1 MEIENEIN
9 NNIKIKNEQNNFLN
23 TFLGKTINNA
33 IDIGLRAILPDLIEN
48 QIIDIKN
55 ALIKNGLNAG
65 IKTGIESTINL
76 GKSAIGIFTGNF
88 ENINQVET
96 AIGTGGILDTISSVL
111 DKASN
116 KAYELGYINK
126 TINGVIKKGKN
137 VILDN
142 ISNNIKVEMK
152 NQSNEIKQLEKNI
165 NKWKTCYNNKNFE
178 GMEKEYNKIKSQL
191 VEIMPLENVIKEAR
205 NVENIH
211 NLITNNGH
219 NFEVTELEKDVIKKL
234 N

>member
-211 NLITNNGH
+211 NLITNNGY